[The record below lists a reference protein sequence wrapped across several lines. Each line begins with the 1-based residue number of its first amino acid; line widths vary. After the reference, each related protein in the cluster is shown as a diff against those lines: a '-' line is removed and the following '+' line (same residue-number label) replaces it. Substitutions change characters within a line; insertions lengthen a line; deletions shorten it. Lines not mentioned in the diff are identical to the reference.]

1 MKHFLLLSALA
12 LPMACLT
19 VPARAMD
26 MMGEHDMSGKVEKVN
41 HKTGT
46 FELKTHEGMLRLH
59 FPPDT
64 LKEVKN
70 GDMLTVHLGFK
81 KGGSESPMK

>member
-1 MKHFLLLSALA
+1 MKHFVLLSTLA

-19 VPARAMD
+19 VPALAMD
-26 MMGEHDMSGKVEKVN
+26 MMGEHDMSGKVQKVN
-41 HKTGT
+41 HKMGT
-46 FELKTHEGMLRLH
+46 FELKTHEGVLRLH

-70 GDMLTVHLGFK
+70 GDNLTVHLGFK
-81 KGGSESPMK
+81 KGGSETPMK

>member
-1 MKHFLLLSALA
+1 
-12 LPMACLT
+12 
-19 VPARAMD
+19 MD
-26 MMGEHDMSGKVEKVN
+26 MMGEHDMSGKVQKVN

-46 FELKTHEGMLRLH
+46 FELKTHEGVLRLH

-70 GDMLTVHLGFK
+70 GDDLTVHLGFK
-81 KGGSESPMK
+81 KEESGMGMKK